1 MRVFYNEVEVLK
13 RVSMAGNPH
22 VIVMVGYIAQENPPA
37 IVMEFTPLG
46 NLHDFL
52 VKVKDDVSVVC

>member
-1 MRVFYNEVEVLK
+1 MLK